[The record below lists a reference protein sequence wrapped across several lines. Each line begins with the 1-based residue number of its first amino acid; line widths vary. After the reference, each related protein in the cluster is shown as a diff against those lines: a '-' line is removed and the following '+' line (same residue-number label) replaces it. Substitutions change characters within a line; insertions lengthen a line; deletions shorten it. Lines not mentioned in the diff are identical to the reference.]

1 VTSPDGGRLHADLD
15 EMASA
20 GSRWNVM
27 TADLHPGPAP
37 SPGDLSNPT
46 SQATAVIH
54 GTVQLSSAQLA
65 ALLAEHADKTTGAA
79 AAMGAQDGASAS
91 QLKDMMGM
99 LTSGGKDLMGIATNL
114 GQTATQAL
122 TQVGT
127 AVTQAGTTGM
137 NAVITAVTTGAKGAA
152 PGGGVAAGLTSPDNL
167 NSLHHDATTRQEGD
181 DDDRSTDTHS
191 PARVQH

>member
-1 VTSPDGGRLHADLD
+1 MTSPDGGQLHADLD

-37 SPGDLSNPT
+37 SPGNLANPT
-46 SQATAVIH
+46 SQATLAIH
-54 GTVQLSSAQLA
+54 GTVALSTEQLA
-65 ALLAEHADKTTGAA
+65 ALLTEHADKTSGDAA
-79 AAMGAQDGASAS
+79 TFGAQDQTSAS
-91 QLKDMMGM
+91 SMKDILGM
-99 LTSGGKDLMGIATNL
+99 LTSGGKDLMGIATNV

-137 NAVITAVTTGAKGAA
+137 NAVITAVTTGAKGGAA
-152 PGGGVAAGLTSPDNL
+152 PGGVAAGLTSPDNL
-167 NSLHHDATTRQEGD
+167 HHDATTAHQKEGD
-181 DDDRSTDTHS
+181 DDDRSADTVS
-191 PARVQH
+191 PARI